1 MKIKGAVTK
10 EASNLVSGDSQLE
23 KTVTDILRQATVR
36 ERSKLTQ
43 TYFFGIRNP
52 YKKTFNDKCV
62 GVNESLPT
70 NPGKSPYRKI
80 S

>member
-1 MKIKGAVTK
+1 MKIKAAVTK
-10 EASNLVSGDSQLE
+10 EASNLVPGDYQLE
-23 KTVTDILRQATVR
+23 KTVTDILRQATIR

-43 TYFFGIRNP
+43 TYFIDDA

-62 GVNESLPT
+62 GVSESLPT
-70 NPGKSPYRKI
+70 NTGKSPYRKI